1 MAGGSLWIFF
11 SSRRRHTRCIGDWS
25 SDVCSSDLKPYFL
38 RNISQVSG
46 LRNRFHVSSV
56 EGPIGNT
63 PGGFRKAVKPPEVSV
78 PPKKQRF
85 PAGEVGLEDYDERN
99 SLPDS
104 KVAWSCVRSGGG
116 KLQVNDNRAN

>member
-1 MAGGSLWIFF
+1 MA
-11 SSRRRHTRCIGDWS
+11 RRAPFRCLI
-25 SDVCSSDLKPYFL
+25 LRKPYFL

-85 PAGEVGLEDYDERN
+85 PAGEVGSKDCDERN
-99 SLPDS
+99 SLPNS
-104 KVAWSCVRSGGG
+104 KVAWRCIRSGGMRMQG
-116 KLQVNDNRAN
+116 TENKANKVARIL

>member
-1 MAGGSLWIFF
+1 MSEQILLQGKILGIEEFLLSPPGGAAPARSNGEELLAGRSQWI
-11 SSRRRHTRCIGDWS
+11 TLLC
-25 SDVCSSDLKPYFL
+25 
-38 RNISQVSG
+38 NISQVSG

-85 PAGEVGLEDYDERN
+85 PAGKRCFL
-99 SLPDS
+99 
-104 KVAWSCVRSGGG
+104 
-116 KLQVNDNRAN
+116 